1 MNTSVR
7 MKSILQNYL
16 KTQTIIYP
24 YLSVAVSGINYPFIY
39 QQEICLLVC
48 NRSFTCSASQL
59 NPRFYVSTSKSIIK
73 ALINMHSFEIQ
84 LSPIG

>member
-1 MNTSVR
+1 

-59 NPRFYVSTSKSIIK
+59 NGTI
-73 ALINMHSFEIQ
+73 LI
-84 LSPIG
+84 L